1 MKSALVPSR
10 SVELIPVR
18 RKPSYRIRGIVRPLN
33 TCGEQMMKMRTALI
47 PAVTLALIACS
58 GGAGGSSY
66 STPTDPYGNQGTT
79 GTTTSASTI
88 QATDGLAF
96 NPSSLTVSKGT
107 TVTFAFGSITHNVAF
122 GAGSGVADIPDSYG
136 TSVERTFNTAGTF
149 AFRCSIH
156 NNMTGQITIQ

>member
-1 MKSALVPSR
+1 
-10 SVELIPVR
+10 
-18 RKPSYRIRGIVRPLN
+18 
-33 TCGEQMMKMRTALI
+33 MKMRTAVI

-96 NPSSLTVSKGT
+96 NPSSLT

-122 GAGSGVADIPDSYG
+122 GAGSGVADIPGSYS
-136 TSVERTFNTAGTF
+136 TSVQRMFNTAGTF
-149 AFRCSIH
+149 AFHCSIH
-156 NNMTGQITIQ
+156 SGMTGQITVQ